1 MMDSEN
7 DKSVMT
13 INDSFASADVEDEPD
28 NRSKA
33 KKVYAVSLK
42 RPVFMLNRKD
52 LVLEVARD
60 LFARQ
65 KWNTFRE
72 LTTKLLIGD
81 TRIAGF
87 MLMKHFFVFL
97 YAEDVRRLN
106 TPELR
111 NFIKNF
117 LLLLDNQK
125 YEFLLELAVYIL
137 KNDQVL
143 LSEKPYL
150 VDLRNDMEKR
160 IRRVNWTKA
169 QTMLRQTYQ
178 LYEEYLEFIEWK
190 TQNDPRNIA
199 TFSVQSSIN
208 SNSYMSSV
216 LEHLSNRIKD
226 NLNRLVSNNRNV
238 EMNLDIGVLMLLQL
252 YDNDNE
258 LIEALELLERY
269 AMSNRD
275 NMNAHIYIVEFLA
288 RFPDIPHDYKIRIN
302 ALQNIVRL
310 CPDSRYTLRLV
321 KEQPQV
327 SGLTVVER
335 LQMLVDFVD
344 YKVNHRLKRA
354 WKLLDKTLSA
364 FISSSGNDITYV
376 QHVQLFFTD
385 RLLYWERIHFNL
397 SELQSVL
404 SKLRQYHQARSSTD
418 YSSDISSASDSSF
431 SFCNYQNTLLARL
444 ASTSHQQFTSQQ
456 QAASSDS
463 AISKHD
469 YYLYLY
475 KSNVLQRLSQLELP
489 FSPNLKQYKEIL
501 ATL

>member
-1 MMDSEN
+1 MLPIWDQFLQWITF
-7 DKSVMT
+7 DLFWTVMT
-13 INDSFASADVEDEPD
+13 LGILVDGLIALYIDSPVVPQFMRTLLLFGKFGKEPKLTKPTKESSTKESSAWVVLCDGINSVL
-28 NRSKA
+28 
-33 KKVYAVSLK
+33 KK
-42 RPVFMLNRKD
+42 
-52 LVLEVARD
+52 LEVP
-60 LFARQ
+60 
-65 KWNTFRE
+65 KSWFRHFYIYLE

-269 AMSNRD
+269 AMSNPD

-321 KEQPQV
+321 KEQPQMNV
-327 SGLTVVER
+327 KEMIGGCIVCGEEQISDENSLIYCDGPCGHGFHQGKSKSQLLAMASSRSPAETGFVVSVSFQFLNRNASYALRLLEASNRQATKSGL
-335 LQMLVDFVD
+335 M
-344 YKVNHRLKRA
+344 
-354 WKLLDKTLSA
+354 
-364 FISSSGNDITYV
+364 
-376 QHVQLFFTD
+376 
-385 RLLYWERIHFNL
+385 
-397 SELQSVL
+397 
-404 SKLRQYHQARSSTD
+404 
-418 YSSDISSASDSSF
+418 
-431 SFCNYQNTLLARL
+431 
-444 ASTSHQQFTSQQ
+444 
-456 QAASSDS
+456 
-463 AISKHD
+463 
-469 YYLYLY
+469 
-475 KSNVLQRLSQLELP
+475 
-489 FSPNLKQYKEIL
+489 
-501 ATL
+501 